1 MLMKIAICGYYGIR
15 NFGDEVILEVLKK
28 LVLEAYPN
36 SEIVVMG
43 KFGAPQTVGLLPLGG
58 RSLLK
63 ALLIKPALFF
73 KPYRAIKSC
82 DLFILGG
89 GGLFTDEE
97 GPFVS
102 AFWAL
107 HGLIAHM
114 LGKPVAILGVSVA
127 KLNFWNKWLVKKVF
141 QVAKMSNVRDRG
153 SQEVLGRLGIQTKV
167 MTDLAVLL
175 NIQKNKTNQQNKY
188 VAISF
193 RQYKNTPLN
202 LYTNLAHFCDY
213 VTGKLGLN
221 IRLISLHD
229 GAKNDEQILNK
240 IFELIKAKENVFIHK
255 FVSIDDT
262 VKLLKNAELVVA
274 MRLHAGIISALCETP
289 FIPIG
294 YMQKVN
300 DFWAEFQD
308 MKPMDI
314 RSDNDVLVKR
324 FNEIWNN
331 YGVHKKSV
339 IDIRQNM
346 MKSANFAGKRIVEG
360 LRTIIK

>member
-1 MLMKIAICGYYGIR
+1 MKIAICGYYGVR
-15 NFGDEVILEVLKK
+15 NFGDEVILEVLKR

-43 KFGAPQTVGLLPLGG
+43 KPGMSKTLGLLPLGV
-58 RSLLK
+58 RSLFMAFLR
-63 ALLIKPALFF
+63 PSLFL

-97 GPFVS
+97 GSFVS

-114 LGKPVAILGVSVA
+114 LGKPVAIIGVSVA
-127 KLNFWNKWLVKKVF
+127 KLNFWNKWLVKRVF
-141 QVAKMSNVRDRG
+141 KVAKMSNVRDRV
-153 SQEVLGRLGIQTKV
+153 SQYLLSRLGIQTKV

-175 NIQKNKTNQQNKY
+175 KIPKNEINQQTKY
-188 VAISF
+188 VAISL
-193 RQYKNTPLN
+193 RRYKNMPLN
-202 LYTNLAHFCDY
+202 LYTNLAHFCNC
-213 VTGKLGLN
+213 VAGELGLD

-229 GAKNDEQILNK
+229 GVGNDERILNK
-240 IFELIKAKENVFIHK
+240 IFELVEVKEKVSVHK

-262 VKLLKNAELVVA
+262 VKLLANAEVVVA

-289 FIPIG
+289 YIPIG
-294 YMQKVN
+294 YMRKVK
-300 DFWAEFQD
+300 DFWAEFED
-308 MKPMDI
+308 IKPIDI
-314 RSDNDVLVKR
+314 RSDNDVLVR
-324 FNEIWNN
+324 SFNEIWNN
-331 YGVHKKSV
+331 YRLYKKSV

-346 MKSANFAGKRIVEG
+346 VISANLAEQQIVTEF
-360 LRTIIK
+360 RSIVKW